1 MDRTRTMAKATEVQ
15 AAQTIVKRYLSQHG
29 RGSYTYRPFFKRG
42 IYRRENYR
50 YLADLKLLL
59 PEAKLGTFS
68 CLWGTYSV
76 DTATTLRFA
85 LIPFGPVKVY
95 VNGLLAGSSDIF
107 SERYRSKQL
116 FDLNL
121 QEGKNDLVLVC
132 EHTSGGF
139 GCEFGTWVGKLDY
152 YFLMPSP
159 MDGCEGLWYSHPLET
174 LPSQFDGESM
184 AQLAW
189 YPEPFAKE
197 GNEVDLDSVFP
208 QATEGAYVVLT
219 TALSL
224 KESTW
229 CTIES
234 NAELLVD
241 GVQIMQESVELSAGE
256 HQLTLYAK
264 TGKPSVLSIQDAK
277 TDAVVKLYN
286 PVLGK
291 ESPYPFLLAGPFDEY
306 PKDFLIQ
313 YLKPFATT
321 SGNLDFWHL
330 EGEAAYLRIY
340 NENMLFGHWN
350 YPLGVTLYGMAESER
365 MLKAVDEQLA
375 YQIHHY
381 LVQHIQASID
391 TYAYGM
397 WDKQTLGGATAV
409 HHLMTSLDSLDD
421 CGSFASTL
429 LEVAKDHELVGYEPL
444 IEVVGQYI
452 SKVQPRL
459 SDGTFFRTG
468 LMHEFHE
475 NTMWIDDLYMSVPF
489 LCRYE
494 RYSGEKVHLDDA
506 VHQFFGFAKY
516 LYMEEEQLMS
526 HVYDFDRNL
535 STGIP
540 WGRGNGWVLFS
551 LSELLMVLDPA
562 HPKRTALLELFG
574 KLSEGYLRLQDEEGM
589 FHQVLNYPQ
598 SYQESSSTA
607 MFACAFSRGVR
618 HGWYAE
624 SEPYRVACI
633 KACEALKEMAID
645 ADGHVWGVCRGSEFS
660 CSKHYYAQQLLPRLD
675 DTHGIGIILLALCE
689 RAKLS

>member
-1 MDRTRTMAKATEVQ
+1 MDRSKSMAQATEVQ
-15 AAQTIVKRYLSQHG
+15 SAQAIIRRYLSKHG
-29 RGSYTYRPFFKRG
+29 QGSYTYRPFLKRG

-59 PEAKLGTFS
+59 PEAQLGSFS
-68 CLWGTYSV
+68 CIWGTYAAGEAMS
-76 DTATTLRFA
+76 LRFA
-85 LIPFGPVKVY
+85 LIPFGPVRIF
-95 VNGLLAGSSDIF
+95 VNGKLAGSSDIF
-107 SERYRSKQL
+107 SERYRSKQI
-116 FDLNL
+116 FDLEL
-121 QEGKNDLVLVC
+121 QEGTNDLVLVC

-159 MDGCEGLWYSHPLET
+159 MQESEGVWYSHPLAEVPEK
-174 LPSQFDGESM
+174 LD
-184 AQLAW
+184 AQSLGNLTW
-189 YPEPFAKE
+189 YPEPYARE
-197 GNEVDLDSVFP
+197 GNEVDLAQVFP
-208 QATEGAYVVLT
+208 LAPENSYVVMT
-219 TALSL
+219 TSLAL

-229 CTIES
+229 CTIAS

-241 GVQIMQESVELSAGE
+241 GVQIMQESVELSGGE
-256 HQLTLYAK
+256 HQLILYAK
-264 TGKPSVLSIQDAK
+264 TGKPCVLSIQDAK
-277 TDAVVKLYN
+277 TDEAVKLYN
-286 PVLGK
+286 PVLGT
-291 ESPYPFLLAGPFDEY
+291 ESPYPFLLAGPFDEH
-306 PKDFLIQ
+306 PKDFAVQ
-313 YLKPFATT
+313 YLKPFET
-321 SGNLDFWHL
+321 SSGALDFWHL

-340 NENMLFGHWN
+340 NENPLFGHWN
-350 YPLGVTLYGMAESER
+350 YPLGVTLYGLAESER
-365 MLKAVDEQLA
+365 MLKTVDEQLS

-381 LVQHIQASID
+381 LVQHLQASID

-429 LEVAKDHELVGYEPL
+429 LEVAKDHELADYEPL
-444 IEVVGQYI
+444 IEVVGHYI

-489 LCRYE
+489 LCRYGQ
-494 RYSGEKVHLDDA
+494 YNGESEHVDDA

-562 HPKRTALLELFG
+562 HPKRAALLEFFC
-574 KLSEGYLRLQDEEGM
+574 KLSEGYVRLQDEEGM

-598 SYQESSSTA
+598 SYQESSCTA

-618 HGWYAE
+618 NGWYEEAG
-624 SEPYRVACI
+624 PYREACI
-633 KACEALKEMAID
+633 KACEALKTKAID
-645 ADGHVWGVCRGSEFS
+645 VDGHVWGVCRGSEFS